1 MIVYSITFR
10 FPYNQYVCN
19 WKPLNI
25 IHALVYREMMKK
37 KMIKLNLFSFEE
49 NSSPC
54 RKEETWLKVE
64 RVLIMKM
71 NKYPSVARLIVS
83 YMSFYVIFF

>member
-1 MIVYSITFR
+1 
-10 FPYNQYVCN
+10 
-19 WKPLNI
+19 
-25 IHALVYREMMKK
+25 MMKK
-37 KMIKLNLFSFEE
+37 KMIKLNLFSIEE

-71 NKYPSVARLIVS
+71 NKCPSVAGLIVS
-83 YMSFYVIFF
+83 YMSFYVIFC

>member
-1 MIVYSITFR
+1 
-10 FPYNQYVCN
+10 
-19 WKPLNI
+19 
-25 IHALVYREMMKK
+25 
-37 KMIKLNLFSFEE
+37 MIKLNLFSIEE
-49 NSSPC
+49 NSSRC

-83 YMSFYVIFF
+83 YMSFHVIKKKKLQTWRSADKYL